1 MASIDVNWPPARVAW
16 DGYRPHPDLTEFPWE
31 VIFVGRGSGNPVAF
45 NPAHPASSGLQE
57 LVMMYAGTL
66 DRSNELEVV
75 AHVWAKRKAAGIE
88 IPAGVPMWPEHPPV
102 AEFIAQMTA

>member
-1 MASIDVNWPPARVAW
+1 
-16 DGYRPHPDLTEFPWE
+16 
-31 VIFVGRGSGNPVAF
+31 
-45 NPAHPASSGLQE
+45 
-57 LVMMYAGTL
+57 MMYAGTL